1 MLECGRDLLACETLA
16 RSPFQD
22 RRVVD
27 AMMFSSIG
35 LGDAI
40 LDFEQLACPG

>member
-1 MLECGRDLLACETLA
+1 LERGRDLLACETLA

-27 AMMFSSIG
+27 DMMFSCIG
-35 LGDAI
+35 LGDAT
-40 LDFEQLACPG
+40 LDFKQLACPG